1 MGNDSVPNIVSFV
14 IRFIR
19 EPVDEASSIPR
30 YRGAIRHV
38 QTDQE
43 SSFTCW
49 AEAVDFIQCYVPL
62 EQIVAAGDATAIVR
76 PKTKLDK
83 N

>member
-14 IRFIR
+14 IRFTP
-19 EPVDEASSIPR
+19 EPAEEASGAPR

-49 AEAVDFIQCYVPL
+49 ADAVEFIQRYVPI
-62 EQIVAAGDATAIVR
+62 EQVGAAGDAASIG
-76 PKTKLDK
+76 TKSS
-83 N
+83 